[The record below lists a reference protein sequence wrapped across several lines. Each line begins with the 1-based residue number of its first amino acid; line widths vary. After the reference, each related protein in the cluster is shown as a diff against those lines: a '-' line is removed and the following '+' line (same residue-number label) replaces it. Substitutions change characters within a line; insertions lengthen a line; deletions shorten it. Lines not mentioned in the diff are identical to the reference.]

1 MQYTGPTFRRPPTVQ
16 ELRYPSGVL
25 VESTLC
31 VWAQSRWRGPVELT
45 RDFLTAGFAHLW
57 RGAPVM
63 FNLNEVRDRVG
74 TLKLLTVTFT
84 NPFDA
89 YELLGEVFWC
99 GCESI
104 FFTLYNIFTDID
116 SIFPTENRMH
126 SLPYYER
133 S

>member
-25 VESTLC
+25 VESTLR
-31 VWAQSRWRGPVELT
+31 VWAQSRWRAPVELT
-45 RDFLTAGFAHLW
+45 RDFLTAGFAHLR

-63 FNLNEVRDRVG
+63 FNLNKVRDRAG

-116 SIFPTENRMH
+116 NIFPTENRMH
-126 SLPYYER
+126 SLPYYE
-133 S
+133 

>member
-1 MQYTGPTFRRPPTVQ
+1 MQYTGPTFRRPPTVE

-25 VESTLC
+25 VESTLR

-45 RDFLTAGFAHLW
+45 RDFLTSDFSHLR

-63 FNLNEVRDRVG
+63 FNLNEVRDRAG

-84 NPFDA
+84 HPFDA
-89 YELLGEVFWC
+89 YELLREVFWC

-116 SIFPTENRMH
+116 SIFPTENHMH
-126 SLPYYER
+126 SLPYYE
-133 S
+133 

>member
-1 MQYTGPTFRRPPTVQ
+1 MQYTGPSFRRPPTVQ

-25 VESTLC
+25 VESTLH

-45 RDFLTAGFAHLW
+45 RDFLTADFAHFR

-63 FNLNEVRDRVG
+63 FTLNEVCDRAG

-89 YELLGEVFWC
+89 YELLEEVFWC
-99 GCESI
+99 GYESI

-116 SIFPTENRMH
+116 NIFPTENRMH
-126 SLPYYER
+126 SLPYYE
-133 S
+133 